1 GGVWSVCGEKT
12 GVQCLG
18 GVGGAVAS
26 VVVQVP
32 RWALRS
38 LSLCHVVWGLL
49 QDSPQTSPRLPSLSL
64 SLSHTH
70 THTLTHTHTHTLTH
84 THTCTHTQTQTQTHT
99 LT

>member
-12 GVQCLG
+12 GVQCWG

-70 THTLTHTHTHTLTH
+70 THTLSQSHTQSLPLSHTHTISLPLCHTNIL
-84 THTCTHTQTQTQTHT
+84 
-99 LT
+99 